1 MTTQPCVFC
10 CIHIIQ
16 SGIKKVIF
24 KGEYPTGL
32 GLQLLKESGVEYMK
46 YEDALAD
53 ETSRLEEKHELE
65 MERVRDFL
73 IAPEPY

>member
-1 MTTQPCVFC
+1 MTTQPSVFC

-32 GLQLLKESGVEYMK
+32 RLQLLKESGVEYMK
-46 YEDALAD
+46 YEDALAK
-53 ETSRLEEKHELE
+53 EEAEQNAKHDAE
-65 MERVRDFL
+65 MKRVRDFL
-73 IAPEPY
+73 KDPEPY